1 MPREHFDITMT
12 PDELDEFLGSFHRLS
27 LGTNDRDGG
36 TWGDCVAYQF
46 DGERVFFRVP
56 AGSRSLAN
64 IGADDRVCCTV
75 ESHPSGASY
84 YAIRGALLHGRAV
97 EESDGRVPPALEAVP
112 DPVDGEVSAGPVF
125 SVGLDD
131 VVSFVFAKIAYRY
144 EDRSEL

>member
-12 PDELDEFLGSFHRLS
+12 PEELDEFLGSFSRLT

-36 TWGDCVAYQF
+36 TWGDCVAYRF
-46 DGERVFFRVP
+46 DGERVYFRVP
-56 AGSRSLAN
+56 PGSRSLAN
-64 IGADDRVCCTV
+64 IRADARVCCTV

-84 YAIRGALLHGRAV
+84 YAIRGALLHGRA
-97 EESDGRVPPALEAVP
+97 EEETNGRVPPELGAVP
-112 DPVDGEVSAGPVF
+112 DPVDKSRSGGPVF